1 MKKEKQY
8 ERNKKKK
15 TSTSWKNKRTDGWR
29 RKIKIEN
36 VKERGKE
43 ERMNV
48 QTMKKEVIMLPTIV
62 NNFKTLLEINR
73 ENI

>member
-1 MKKEKQY
+1 
-8 ERNKKKK
+8 
-15 TSTSWKNKRTDGWR
+15 
-29 RKIKIEN
+29 

-62 NNFKTLLEINR
+62 NNLKTLLEINK